1 MAGIR
6 AIKAISKLE
15 HRDKKCLNAFNSV
28 LDCSIENL
36 EKEFKSILSYD
47 FVDDYQIQAL
57 TREAEHRT
65 YCSLNG
71 AISMLSKLEKIN
83 YDEERALHDLVNK
96 RINEL
101 RKRYDLD
108 EDDD

>member
-71 AISMLSKLEKIN
+71 AINMLSKLEKLN
-83 YDEERALHDLVNK
+83 YDEEGALHYLVNK

-101 RKRYDLD
+101 RKRCDLD
-108 EDDD
+108 DD